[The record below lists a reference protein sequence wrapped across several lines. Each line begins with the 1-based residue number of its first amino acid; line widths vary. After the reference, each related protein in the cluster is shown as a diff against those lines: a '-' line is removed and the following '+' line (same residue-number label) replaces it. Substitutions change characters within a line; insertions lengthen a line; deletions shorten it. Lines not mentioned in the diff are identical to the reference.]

1 MVISV
6 ISKKGGVGKTPF
18 AFSIAKDLN
27 MYLQSN
33 DNSCIEHIYPNKAKI
48 SQEVKLIDNCV
59 YDFGGFVAKGIL
71 NIVEKSNYIIIPTN
85 PNLNSIIRTYE
96 TYNELKEF
104 NKNFIILATGFKD
117 NKEVAFLIKN
127 LKKIKDCNIPIFYFK
142 DSKIVLNSMNYGK
155 SFNELYKENTLS
167 MHSYKNFIKS
177 YYELLKYIK
186 NNKLF

>member
-1 MVISV
+1 MIISV

-18 AFSIAKDLN
+18 AFSIAKDLG

-33 DNSCIEHIYPNKAKI
+33 DNSCIEHIYTNKAKI
-48 SQEVKLIDNCV
+48 SQEVKLLDNCV

-71 NIVEKSNYIIIPTN
+71 NIIEKSDYVIIPTN

-117 NKEVAFLIKN
+117 DKEETFLIKN
-127 LKKIKDCNIPIFYFK
+127 LQKLKDCNAPIYYFK
-142 DSKIVLNSMNYGK
+142 DSKIVLNTMNYGK
-155 SFNELYKENTLS
+155 SFNELYNENMLS
-167 MHSYKNFIKS
+167 MYSYKNFINS
-177 YYELLKYIK
+177 YHKLLEYI
-186 NNKLF
+186 NR